1 MNRCRMKILYSGR
14 VQGVG
19 FRYSVKS
26 TAQGYDLAGT
36 VRNLVDG
43 REERVVEGERGE
55 LEQFRQAIRDGGLE
69 TSIRDEAVT
78 WHEAQGGFRGLE
90 IVT

>member
-36 VRNLVDG
+36 VRNLVD
-43 REERVVEGERGE
+43 
-55 LEQFRQAIRDGGLE
+55 
-69 TSIRDEAVT
+69 
-78 WHEAQGGFRGLE
+78 
-90 IVT
+90 